1 MNLIVDIGDTRTKVA
16 VFDSET
22 LVAQWVYDS
31 TLVRK
36 NIEDITS
43 QYSIDRAIISQ
54 VGAPL
59 DYDYLF
65 VDIPYKVLSSELK
78 LPIQNLY
85 KTPSTLGADRL
96 AVSVGAVAL
105 FPNQNNL
112 VIDMGTCIT
121 LDFVNSNNEYL
132 GGVIMPGISMKFKA
146 LHTFTD
152 KLPLLSVSNSNI
164 VDFGIVGDDTLSSII
179 SGVIGGTILELEGFV
194 SRYIEKF
201 GKMNIIFTGGDAIYF
216 EKRVNFPNFADSS
229 LLLVGLNKILNT
241 NE

>member
-1 MNLIVDIGDTRTKVA
+1 MNLVVDIGNTRTKVA
-16 VFDSET
+16 VFDEET
-22 LVAQWVYDS
+22 LVYHQVYDL
-31 TLVRK
+31 TLK
-36 NIEDITS
+36 SDDIAEIANH
-43 QYSIDRAIISQ
+43 YPIGRAIVSQ
-54 VGAPL
+54 VGAAL
-59 DYDYLF
+59 DYDKLF
-65 VDIPYKVLSSELK
+65 GCIPYKVLSSKLK

-85 KTPSTLGADRL
+85 KTPTTLGADRL
-96 AVSVGAVAL
+96 AASVGATAL

-121 LDFVNSNNEYL
+121 LDFINCNNEYL

-152 KLPLLSVSNSNI
+152 KLPLLSIDN
-164 VDFGIVGDDTLSSII
+164 VDSIGIVGDDTWSSIC
-179 SGVIGGTILELEGFV
+179 SGVINGTILELEGFV
-194 SRYIEKF
+194 SRYVEQF

-216 EKRVNFPNFADSS
+216 EKRVKFPNFADSN

>member
-1 MNLIVDIGDTRTKVA
+1 MNLVVDIGNTRTKVA
-16 VFDSET
+16 VFDEET
-22 LVAQWVYDS
+22 LVYHQVYDL
-31 TLVRK
+31 TLK
-36 NIEDITS
+36 SDDIAEIANH
-43 QYSIDRAIISQ
+43 YPIGRAIVSQ
-54 VGAPL
+54 VGAAL
-59 DYDYLF
+59 DYDKLF
-65 VDIPYKVLSSELK
+65 GCIPYKVLSTKLK

-85 KTPSTLGADRL
+85 KTPTTLGADRL
-96 AVSVGAVAL
+96 AASVGATAL

-121 LDFVNSNNEYL
+121 LDFINCNNEYL

-152 KLPLLSVSNSNI
+152 KLPLLSIDN
-164 VDFGIVGDDTLSSII
+164 VDNVGIVGDDTWSSIC
-179 SGVIGGTILELEGFV
+179 SGVINGTILELEGFV
-194 SRYIEKF
+194 SRYVEQF

-216 EKRVNFPNFADSS
+216 EKRVKFPNFADSN

>member
-1 MNLIVDIGDTRTKVA
+1 M
-16 VFDSET
+16 
-22 LVAQWVYDS
+22 
-31 TLVRK
+31 
-36 NIEDITS
+36 
-43 QYSIDRAIISQ
+43 
-54 VGAPL
+54 
-59 DYDYLF
+59 
-65 VDIPYKVLSSELK
+65 SSELK

-152 KLPLLSVSNSNI
+152 KLPLLSVSNSNS
-164 VDFGIVGDDTLSSII
+164 VDFCIVGDDTLSSII